1 MSCVDYCLRFTSS
14 HFIVTTD
21 LRVYG
26 SELQSLTVLGK
37 IEGLDVINCLQFLR
51 GGGGGGGGGGGTPA
65 QVWLRV
71 ELHNPLLVCQ
81 SSH

>member
-14 HFIVTTD
+14 HFIVTGD

-26 SELQSLTVLGK
+26 SELQSLTLLGK
-37 IEGLDVINCLQFLR
+37 IEGLDVINCLLSFC
-51 GGGGGGGGGGGTPA
+51 GGAPV

-71 ELHNPLLVCQ
+71 ELHNPLLV
-81 SSH
+81 